1 MISVRLAFLLVSF
14 SLGQLGDGLNIFQG
28 IYLVGV
34 GWAEGAVGTAL
45 SLMGL
50 TSLVMQPFAGN
61 WVDTTSI
68 DRRWFL
74 VLASLVTACS
84 ASTIL
89 SVHPDQLNHAL
100 IYTSKVVEGL
110 ASSFINPCLAALTL
124 ASFGPTQFDEVMAS
138 NVYWGHVGSV
148 AAAVLAGIVAVVG
161 YPHVEYCFLVIGASA
176 LVAIVFVPY
185 LPQGNPLWGRGL
197 DAVNSPS
204 LAHSDSDTE
213 VGSSLSEDSQE
224 YAVPVETTPL
234 TPSDSPTENA
244 PQVASYWEVLS
255 DFKTCIFCMTGFFF
269 HFANANVLLV
279 LGELMGQGGE
289 KQEGI
294 TRTAIPLTAGAIVT
308 AQFTMAAVTYV
319 GGVYTEKGWGRKPL
333 FLIGIATL
341 PIRCALI
348 ILLKDAGHQY
358 LVATQ
363 LLDGIAG
370 GLFGLIHPYIVADI
384 TFGTGRFNALMGLTA
399 SAFGLGATLSNYLG
413 QKAVEQVGYVA
424 SLAGSFVLSIIPI
437 VLFVMFM
444 PETLGKRGSARSKSI
459 SIEV

>member
-89 SVHPDQLNHAL
+89 FVHPYSLNHAL

-148 AAAVLAGIVAVVG
+148 GAAVLAGIVAVIG

-197 DAVNSPS
+197 EASHTPS
-204 LAHSDSDTE
+204 LNDSDSAGTE
-213 VGSSLSEDSQE
+213 IGSSGSEDSEE
-224 YAVPVETTPL
+224 YDVIPGERTPL
-234 TPSDSPTENA
+234 TSPSSTTESP

-255 DFKTCIFCMTGFFF
+255 DFKTLIFCVTGFFF
-269 HFANANVLLV
+269 QYVVIVCLS
-279 LGELMGQGGE
+279 
-289 KQEGI
+289 
-294 TRTAIPLTAGAIVT
+294 TRILYCI
-308 AQFTMAAVTYV
+308 Y
-319 GGVYTEKGWGRKPL
+319 L
-333 FLIGIATL
+333 SL
-341 PIRCALI
+341 ALI
-348 ILLKDAGHQY
+348 VFQFCKCQR
-358 LVATQ
+358 LV
-363 LLDGIAG
+363 G
-370 GLFGLIHPYIVADI
+370 P
-384 TFGTGRFNALMGLTA
+384 R
-399 SAFGLGATLSNYLG
+399 
-413 QKAVEQVGYVA
+413 
-424 SLAGSFVLSIIPI
+424 
-437 VLFVMFM
+437 
-444 PETLGKRGSARSKSI
+444 
-459 SIEV
+459 

>member
-1 MISVRLAFLLVSF
+1 MISVRNAFLLVSF

-89 SVHPDQLNHAL
+89 FVHPDQLNHAL

-124 ASFGPTQFDEVMAS
+124 ASFGPNQFDEVMAS
-138 NVYWGHVGSV
+138 NVFGAMSE
-148 AAAVLAGIVAVVG
+148 VLR
-161 YPHVEYCFLVIGASA
+161 LVIGGSA

-197 DAVNSPS
+197 ASSDTPS
-204 LAHSDSDTE
+204 LELSDSNDSTE
-213 VGSSLSEDSQE
+213 VGSSISEDSE
-224 YAVPVETTPL
+224 ENVIPSETTPL
-234 TPSDSPTENA
+234 TSSNPSTTTEDA
-244 PQVASYWEVLS
+244 PQVASYWQVLS

-279 LGELMGQGGE
+279 LGELMGQGEE

-294 TRTAIPLTAGAIVT
+294 PRTAIPLTAGAIIT
-308 AQFTMAAVTYV
+308 AQFTMAVVTHL
-319 GGVYTEKGWGRKPL
+319 GGECTEKGWGRKPL
-333 FLIGIATL
+333 FLIGLASL

-363 LLDGIAG
+363 LLDGIGG

-399 SAFGLGATLSNYLG
+399 SAFGMGATLSNYLG
-413 QKAVEQVGYVA
+413 QKVVEQVGHVA
-424 SLAGSFVLSIIPI
+424 SLVGSLIISIVPIVVFVL
-437 VLFVMFM
+437 FM
-444 PETLGKRGSARSKSI
+444 PETLGKRGSASTTRSKSV